1 MKKIFITLLFFL
13 GTTSVA
19 NAGMFD
25 DLVNAAGDV
34 ANRAKEATK
43 AKDMVKVKLPLKALK
58 RGDKRIKKIETL
70 AVKVAMKHKWK
81 INVACPNNK
90 YCKKIKKDLDAEAWR
105 VARSKVS
112 SDYAA
117 KAKLPKIEM
126 IKSKR
131 YEIALMRKGL

>member
-90 YCKKIKKDLDAEAWR
+90 YCKNLKKDLDAEAWR

-117 KAKLPKIEM
+117 KGKLPKIKRL
-126 IKSKR
+126 KSKH
-131 YEIALMRKGL
+131 YEIALMRKGF